1 MSRDWDE
8 YHLVEKRAL
17 DLFQELDYQVY
28 DVEQGDSIPHRES
41 KHQVLLLDKLRES
54 LRRINPWLNENNLNK
69 AVNQIRP
76 AKIQATNLMDANEK
90 VYEKLVQHI
99 SLQQD
104 LGKGKKNQTVKYIDY
119 NNPENNEFIALNQYT
134 VQGKEKIRTDITVFI
149 NGLPIAVIECKNE
162 STCNQPEEEAIN
174 QLQRY
179 QDLRD
184 YEADEGAEKL
194 FYTNQFLVAAWGPSA
209 SAAPVGTPAR
219 HFREWKD
226 PYPHTRDEI
235 EELTDKEPNLQ
246 DILLFSIFKK
256 ENLLDLMQN
265 FTVFE
270 QEGNTLVKKTAR
282 YQQFRAVNKA
292 LDRIQTADSLADRNG
307 TVWHTQGSGKSLS
320 MLFLALKLRRM
331 KELNNP
337 TLLIVTDRVDLDRQ
351 ITATFERCGFP
362 NPKSAGGVEDLR
374 EKIKYGSGKT
384 IMTTIH
390 KFQLTAEEQNENK
403 KRARSEEKIKYP
415 VLNESENIF
424 VMVDEAHRTQ
434 YKDLAFNMRRAMPNA
449 CYLGFTGTPIEK
461 EERSTTRTFGGYID
475 TYTIEESVEDGA
487 TLPIKYEGRLPELK
501 VEGNDLDEIFER
513 AFADYSDEE
522 KAEIKKKYATTQAIA
537 EAPRRIEKICL
548 DIINHWE
555 EKIAPLKAQIVTT
568 SRRAVAIYKEK
579 LDELNAPQ
587 SIAIFS
593 SGSKNDPPL
602 IKKHHTPKDK
612 QKQLIERFKK
622 PDDPIKFL
630 IVCDKLLTGFDA
642 PVEQVMYLDKPLK
655 EHNLLQAIA
664 RVNRRFENKN
674 FGLIVDYYGG
684 FDNLQEALAIFNEED
699 VENAATPVK
708 DEEPRLQR
716 RYRRVMRLF
725 DGLNLDDL
733 EECVLAFE
741 DEDKRMEFKEAFK
754 VFSESMDI
762 VMPDPI
768 ADPYRDDLKTLAKVY
783 RAVRN
788 RYRDKSINVK
798 GLGAKIRKIIDDH
811 IQVSDISLLHEPV
824 SILDEDKFDQV
835 IKEKDKEE
843 AKASEME
850 HAIRHTVNVKME
862 ENPVFYQSLKERL
875 EEIIEK
881 QKQGRFDF
889 TEKIEAMRGIINKMR
904 NVRTKAEKLGLNEK
918 EFALYELLE
927 EESKTD
933 NDSSEAVAEDR
944 GEYEVNDDAEF
955 KGNKELKE
963 LAQELMENLKEMA
976 VVDWKKKQNKVLKPM
991 KRMIMRKLYQYEKF
1005 RDDLDSLTTQIMKLA
1020 KNIL

>member
-1 MSRDWDE
+1 M
-8 YHLVEKRAL
+8 
-17 DLFQELDYQVY
+17 
-28 DVEQGDSIPHRES
+28 
-41 KHQVLLLDKLRES
+41 
-54 LRRINPWLNENNLNK
+54 
-69 AVNQIRP
+69 
-76 AKIQATNLMDANEK
+76 
-90 VYEKLVQHI
+90 
-99 SLQQD
+99 
-104 LGKGKKNQTVKYIDY
+104 KK
-119 NNPENNEFIALNQYT
+119 
-134 VQGKEKIRTDITVFI
+134 
-149 NGLPIAVIECKNE
+149 
-162 STCNQPEEEAIN
+162 
-174 QLQRY
+174 
-179 QDLRD
+179 
-184 YEADEGAEKL
+184 
-194 FYTNQFLVAAWGPSA
+194 
-209 SAAPVGTPAR
+209 
-219 HFREWKD
+219 
-226 PYPHTRDEI
+226 
-235 EELTDKEPNLQ
+235 
-246 DILLFSIFKK
+246 
-256 ENLLDLMQN
+256 
-265 FTVFE
+265 
-270 QEGNTLVKKTAR
+270 
-282 YQQFRAVNKA
+282 
-292 LDRIQTADSLADRNG
+292 
-307 TVWHTQGSGKSLS
+307 
-320 MLFLALKLRRM
+320 
-331 KELNNP
+331 
-337 TLLIVTDRVDLDRQ
+337 
-351 ITATFERCGFP
+351 
-362 NPKSAGGVEDLR
+362 
-374 EKIKYGSGKT
+374 
-384 IMTTIH
+384 
-390 KFQLTAEEQNENK
+390 
-403 KRARSEEKIKYP
+403 KIKYP
-415 VLNESENIF
+415 VLNKSENIF

-434 YKDLAFNMRRAMPNA
+434 YKDLAFNMRRAIPNA

-461 EERSTTRTFGGYID
+461 EERSTTRTFGDYID

-522 KAEIKKKYATTQAIA
+522 KAEIKKKYATAQAIA
-537 EAPRRIEKICL
+537 EAPRRIERICL

-587 SIAIFS
+587 SITIFS
-593 SGSKNDPPL
+593 GGNQNDPPL
-602 IKKHHTPKDK
+602 IKKHHTPKEK

-674 FGLIVDYYGG
+674 YGLVVDYYGG
-684 FDNLQEALAIFNEED
+684 FDNLQEALAIFNQED

-716 RYRRVMRLF
+716 RYRKVMRF
-725 DGLNLDDL
+725 FEDVNLDDL

-754 VFSESMDI
+754 AFAESMDI

-768 ADPYRDDLKTLAKVY
+768 ADPYRDDLKTLGKIY
-783 RAVRN
+783 KAVRN
-788 RYRDKSINVK
+788 RYRDQNINVK
-798 GLGAKIRKIIDDH
+798 GLGGKIRKIIDNH
-811 IQVSDISLLHEPV
+811 IRVSDISLLHEPV

-835 IKEKDKEE
+835 IKEKDKEK

-862 ENPVFYQSLKERL
+862 ENPAFYQSLKERL

-889 TEKIEAMRGIINKMR
+889 AEQIEAMRGIINEIR

-927 EESKTD
+927 EESQSD
-933 NDSSEAVAEDR
+933 NQPSEEVAEDR
-944 GEYEVNDDAEF
+944 GEYEVDGDEEF
-955 KGNKELKE
+955 KVNKELKE
-963 LAQELMENLKEMA
+963 LAQELMNNLKEMA

-1005 RDDLDSLTTQIMKLA
+1005 RDDLDNLTTQIMKLA